1 MAQPPVR
8 LPRGIFYGWV
18 IVAVSFWGNWI
29 TAPLNPVVF
38 SIFIVSIREDL
49 GVSLGTLAWCI
60 TARQVSAGI
69 SAPFLGRL
77 VDRHGAR
84 WLGVGCAVLA
94 GSCLVA
100 LTFVHR
106 IEVMY
111 ALFFISGFSGF
122 GVFGGGQILTGVPPA
137 NWFIAKRGRAV
148 AYALTGGG
156 LGTASWVVI
165 SSVLV
170 TTIGW
175 RNVWLLNG
183 VLIIVTLAPLYGLL
197 MRRRPEDVGL
207 HPDGA
212 TPPPPGAAAA
222 RPASAASSAASAA
235 SAAPAAGPA
244 GPAAE
249 VNFTLRE
256 ALRTSA
262 LWLTTLAF
270 MLHTFATNGILFL
283 RVPFWQELDVAA
295 PLIGLAVASD
305 PFVVMLCT
313 LLFGYLSER
322 IPVRFIAAGGGVWR
336 AVSMLPLLLARP
348 EGAWLFGHNIT
359 WGIGSAGMGTAQ
371 NLVIPSYFGRL
382 AQGTIRGFTSPIMI
396 GAGAL
401 SAPLVGF
408 LVDSG
413 VPSTTI
419 FAVAGVMMAAAGAIL
434 LLALP
439 PRPPVRAASP
449 PAASPPAG

>member
-1 MAQPPVR
+1 MLQPPLH

-49 GVSLGTLAWCI
+49 HVSLGTLAWCI
-60 TARQVSAGI
+60 TARQISAGI
-69 SAPFLGRL
+69 SAPFLGQL

-84 WLGVGCAVLA
+84 WLGVGCAIWA

-100 LTFVHR
+100 LSFVHN
-106 IEVMY
+106 IWVMY

-137 NWFIAKRGRAV
+137 NWFIVKRGRAV
-148 AYALTGGG
+148 SYALTGGG

-175 RNVWLLNG
+175 RNAWLMNG
-183 VLIIVTLAPLYGLL
+183 ILIVVTLVPLYGLL

-207 HPDGA
+207 HPDGVA
-212 TPPPPGAAAA
+212 PTGDTSMPQPSGT
-222 RPASAASSAASAA
+222 
-235 SAAPAAGPA
+235 APAVRPV
-244 GPAAE
+244 AE
-249 VNFTLRE
+249 VSFTLRE
-256 ALRTSA
+256 AMRTSA
-262 LWLTTLAF
+262 LWLITFAF
-270 MLHTFATNGILFL
+270 MLHTFATNGVLFL
-283 RVPFWQELDVAA
+283 RVPFWQGLGVAA

-313 LLFGYLSER
+313 LLFGYLSEK
-322 IPVRFIAAGGGVWR
+322 IPVRFITAAGGVWR
-336 AVSMLPLLLARP
+336 AASMMPLLLARTGGP
-348 EGAWLFGHNIT
+348 WVFAHNIV
-359 WGIGSAGMGTAQ
+359 WGVGSAGMGTGQ
-371 NLVIPSYFGRL
+371 NLVIPAYFGRL
-382 AQGTIRGFTSPIMI
+382 SQGTIRGFTSPIMI

-413 VPSTTI
+413 VPPSTI
-419 FAVAGVMMAAAGAIL
+419 FSVAGVMMAAAGLIFL
-434 LLALP
+434 LIPP
-439 PRPPVRAASP
+439 PRPPVRAEVAIE
-449 PAASPPAG
+449 AVAVTERG